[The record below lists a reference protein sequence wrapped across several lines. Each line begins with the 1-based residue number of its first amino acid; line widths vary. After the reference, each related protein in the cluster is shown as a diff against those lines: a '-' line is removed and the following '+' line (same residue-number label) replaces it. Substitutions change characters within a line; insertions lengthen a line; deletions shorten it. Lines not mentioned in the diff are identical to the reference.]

1 MPGRPIGPVAALP
14 PCSPALLEC
23 VDVITTNVSDT
34 ALIFEGGGMRAAFS
48 SGVAAALLEA
58 DIHLDWVGGI
68 SAGSSCTV
76 NYVSRDAGRAE
87 RSFVDVAAHP
97 QFGDWRTWVAG
108 KGMFNAEWIYEQT
121 SLPHQVL
128 PLDIDTFRA
137 NPAQVRIGAV
147 RCSDGQMVYWGRDDL
162 VDVPSLAKRV
172 RASSTMPLLMPLT
185 TIDGVDYCDGALGPT
200 GGFAVDQASADGYD
214 RFLVVMTRERGYR
227 KAPVR
232 STAALRVLFRR
243 YPAVARA
250 LIARPANYNRSLDE
264 LLRLER
270 EGRAYLVFPDA
281 MPIRNSERRVPV
293 LRSVF
298 QSGRDQAGRELDAIR
313 SFVGL

>member
-1 MPGRPIGPVAALP
+1 M
-14 PCSPALLEC
+14 
-23 VDVITTNVSDT
+23 ITTNVSDT

-48 SGVAAALLEA
+48 SGVVAALLEA
-58 DIHLDWVGGI
+58 GIHLDWVGGI

-108 KGMFNAEWIYEQT
+108 KGMFNAEWIYEHT

-128 PLDIDTFRA
+128 PLDLDTFRA

-147 RCSDGQMVYWGRDDL
+147 RCADGRMVYWGREDL
-162 VDVPSLAKRV
+162 ADVPALAKRV

-200 GGFAVDQASADGYD
+200 GGFALDAAQADGYD

-227 KAPVR
+227 KPPVR
-232 STAALRVLFRR
+232 STSAMRVLFRR
-243 YPAVARA
+243 YPSVARA
-250 LIARPANYNRSLDE
+250 LIERPANYNRSMAE

-298 QSGRDQAGRELDAIR
+298 QAGRAQTVRELGAIR
-313 SFVGL
+313 EFLSR